1 MLCDCH
7 VHTNFST
14 DSETDPEQQLARA
27 AALRMPE
34 LCITDHEDYDAVS
47 VGDGERLTFLLDF
60 DSYLNFMEDLRRKW
74 ADRIR
79 LNLGVE
85 FGLQMRIRDFA
96 EEFREKYWD
105 RFDYVIGSSHFID
118 GLDVYYPAY
127 FLLNPDPDRRAAER
141 ERYRHYFE
149 KTLER
154 VRSFDCF
161 DALGHLDFVIRY
173 GPFKNRYYDLKTYGD
188 LIDPILLEL
197 IRKDKALE
205 VNTGG
210 YKYGMGE
217 PNPGWDII
225 RRYRALGG
233 SLITIGSDAHVPGY
247 VGYEFEKTASLLKE
261 CGFHEYAVY
270 HRHEPVLMPL

>member
-7 VHTNFST
+7 VHTYFST
-14 DSETDPEQQLARA
+14 DSETAPDLQLSRA
-27 AALRMPE
+27 AELGMTE

-47 VGDGERLTFLLDF
+47 EDDGMPVTFLLDF
-60 DSYLNFMEDLRRKW
+60 DSYLDSMRKLREKW

-85 FGLQMRIRDFA
+85 FGLQMRIQQFA
-96 EEFREKYWD
+96 AEFTQKYWD
-105 RFDYVIGSSHFID
+105 QFDYVIGSSHFID

-127 FLLNPDPDRRAAER
+127 FLKNPDPDRKAAER

-154 VRSFDCF
+154 VKTFDCF
-161 DALGHLDFVIRY
+161 DSFGHLDFVVRY
-173 GPFKNRYYDLKTYGD
+173 GPYQNKYYNLKTYGD
-188 LIDPILLEL
+188 CIDPILREL

-217 PNPGWDII
+217 PNPGWDVV
-225 RRYRALGG
+225 RRYRELGG
-233 SLITIGSDAHVPGY
+233 KLITIGSDAHVPGY
-247 VGYEFEKTASLLKE
+247 LGYEFEKTASLLKK
-261 CGFHEYAVY
+261 CGFREYAVY
-270 HRHEPVLMPL
+270 HRHEPVMMPL